1 MKLLGYLSDFMI
13 PLVIF
18 YIIGFGLLSKRPVYD
33 DFVEGAKSGMKT
45 VAGILPTLI
54 GLMMGV
60 RVLRASGFLDFLAGL
75 LSGLAGLVHIPSELL
90 PTILVRMFSASAANG
105 LVVDLFREYGTDS
118 VLGLAASLIMSST
131 ETIFYTLSVY
141 CMAIRLKK
149 TRWTLPGALFAMS
162 VGVTV
167 SIWLAG
173 RLAGSP

>member
-1 MKLLGYLSDFMI
+1 MKFLSYLSDFMI

-18 YIIGFGLLSKRPVYD
+18 YIVSFGLLGRRPVYD

-60 RVLRASGFLDFLAGL
+60 SVLRASGFLDFLAEL
-75 LSGLAGLVHIPSELL
+75 LARLTSAVHIPAELL

-105 LVVDLFREYGTDS
+105 LVVDLFQEYGTDS
-118 VLGLAASLIMSST
+118 FIGLSASLIMSST

-149 TRWTLPGALFAMS
+149 TRWTLPGALLAMS
-162 VGVTV
+162 IGVAV

-173 RLAGSP
+173 YLSGAL

>member
-18 YIIGFGLLSKRPVYD
+18 YIISFGLLEKRPVYD

-60 RVLRASGFLDFLAGL
+60 SVLRSSGFLDFLAEL
-75 LSGLAGLVHIPSELL
+75 LAGLTGMIHIPAELL

-105 LVVDLFREYGTDS
+105 LVVDLFQEYGTDS
-118 VLGLAASLIMSST
+118 FIGLSASLIMSST

-141 CMAIRLKK
+141 CMTIRLKK
-149 TRWTLPGALFAMS
+149 TRWTMPGALLALC
-162 VGVTV
+162 VGVAV
-167 SIWLAG
+167 SVWLAG
-173 RLAGSP
+173 RLSGLP